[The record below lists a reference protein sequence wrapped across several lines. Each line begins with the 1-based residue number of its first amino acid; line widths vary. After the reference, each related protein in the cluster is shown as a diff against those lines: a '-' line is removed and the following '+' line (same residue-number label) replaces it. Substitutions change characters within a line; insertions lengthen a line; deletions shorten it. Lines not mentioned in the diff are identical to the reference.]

1 MRKLCLF
8 LAASFCFAMS
18 ANAQIKVNSNGKV
31 IAGLDRTADDPNNVL
46 TMSLFGKNENNYRPG
61 SKLAFGDFGRYT
73 TGSWHVFVGEF
84 GDTDTDRLW
93 LHGRNGLYITCTG
106 RPAQSISTF
115 DGTADYVVA
124 YFNTSDN
131 AFRFNVP
138 VYTNLGVL
146 VTSDKRFKKNI
157 KGIDNAMASL
167 KKLNGVSFD
176 YNLTDGQ
183 LSESQSTNF
192 EKSSGEKITDPT
204 NSAVGLNN
212 SNKAELTEKELRYE
226 EEMKQYEKLRAE
238 AAKNHLGLIAQEV
251 QTVYPELVKE
261 DSAGYLYVDYIGLIP
276 VIIEALKEQQSTID
290 AQSRKIKELEKEIIS
305 SSTVKD
311 LRSERKK
318 MLEPSSSIEEAMM
331 EDLAEEGITTNA
343 FLFQNTPNPFCSQTE
358 IKYFIPENAENVV
371 LYVFSLNGKML
382 ITKPITQLGNGS
394 VIINGNELE
403 AGMYIYTLAIDGQE
417 VDSKRMIL
425 NEK

>member
-8 LAASFCFAMS
+8 LAAAFCCAMS
-18 ANAQIKVNSNGKV
+18 ANAQIKVKSNGKV
-31 IAGLDRTADDPNNVL
+31 VVGTDRPTDDPDNVV
-46 TMSLFGKNENNYRPG
+46 TMAMYGRNAGYHPG
-61 SKLAFGDFGRYT
+61 SKLSFGDFSANQYNGWR
-73 TGSWHVFVGEF
+73 VFVGEF
-84 GDTDTDRLW
+84 GDTDTDKLW
-93 LHGRNGLYITCTG
+93 LHGQKGLYITCTG
-106 RPAQSISTF
+106 SPATTTSSFSNT
-115 DGTADYVVA
+115 GSYVVA
-124 YFNTSDN
+124 YYNISDN

-138 VYTNLGVL
+138 VYTNLGAL
-146 VTSDKRFKKNI
+146 VASDKRFKKNI
-157 KGIDNAMASL
+157 KGIDNAMSSL
-167 KKLNGVSFD
+167 KKLNGISFD
-176 YNLTDGQ
+176 YILSDGQ
-183 LSESQSTNF
+183 QFGPQSTNF
-192 EKSSGEKITDPT
+192 EKRSGEQITVST
-204 NSAVGLNN
+204 NSAADQNVNN
-212 SNKAELTEKELRYE
+212 KTELPEKQLRDE
-226 EEMKQYEKLRAE
+226 DEMKQYEKLRSE

-251 QTVYPELVKE
+251 QSVYPELVKE

-331 EDLAEEGITTNA
+331 EDLAEEDITTNA

-394 VIINGNELE
+394 VTINGNELE

>member
-1 MRKLCLF
+1 MKKQLLMIVAIC
-8 LAASFCFAMS
+8 CAMG

-61 SKLAFGDFGRYT
+61 SKLAFGDFGSYT

-106 RPAQSISTF
+106 RPVQSISTF
-115 DGTADYVVA
+115 DGTANYVVA

-176 YNLTDGQ
+176 YK
-183 LSESQSTNF
+183 LSDEQQSDTQSINV
-192 EKSSGEKITDPT
+192 EKRGDEQNAVSAQ
-204 NSAVGLNN
+204 NSAGLTA
-212 SNKAELTEKELRYE
+212 STKSELTEKELVYE
-226 EEMKQYEKLRAE
+226 EEMKQYDKLRAE

-251 QTVYPELVKE
+251 QSVFPELVKE
-261 DSAGYLYVDYIGLIP
+261 DTAGYLYVDYIGLIP
-276 VIIEALKEQQSTID
+276 VIIEALKEQQTTID
-290 AQSRKIKELEKEIIS
+290 AQSQKIKELEKTIS
-305 SSTVKD
+305 SNT
-311 LRSERKK
+311 RIKK
-318 MLEPSSSIEEAMM
+318 MTAPDSNFDEDGTVESIEK
-331 EDLAEEGITTNA
+331 EDITTNA
-343 FLFQNTPNPFCSQTE
+343 FLFQNTPNPFSSQTE

-394 VIINGNELE
+394 VTINGNELE